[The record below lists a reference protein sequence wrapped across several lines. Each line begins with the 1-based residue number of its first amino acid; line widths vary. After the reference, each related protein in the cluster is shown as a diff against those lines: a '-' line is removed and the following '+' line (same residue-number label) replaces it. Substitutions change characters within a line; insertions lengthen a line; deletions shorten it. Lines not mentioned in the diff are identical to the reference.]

1 MKKMNVSDS
10 LFGTQLKK
18 ARSKSRTDRR
28 FTLIELLVV
37 IAIIAILA
45 AMLMPALQK
54 AREAGKEIA
63 CKNNMVHVGKATEM
77 YSADN
82 RDIFLP
88 RKAVWASDNTHPWG
102 EILYDGKY
110 FSSYPVWPNSNKT
123 YEKWQIRA
131 MECPGENRVRV
142 APPTQNHVNVHLNG
156 TYDFAINM
164 NTHKDLPNTTIPR
177 SKLRHPTLTMQF
189 MDGKDAW
196 VQYNLS
202 GNVKL
207 RHGTKY
213 NVLFED
219 GHVGSLESAAVVF
232 GSNSASYGLAMWA
245 YDNSIVKAKF
255 WKD

>member
-1 MKKMNVSDS
+1 MSTMFSEI
-10 LFGTQLKK
+10 F
-18 ARSKSRTDRR
+18 RR
-28 FTLIELLVV
+28 KTSGKRNISGFTLIELLVV

-45 AMLMPALQK
+45 AMLMPALQQ

-77 YSADN
+77 YSSDN
-82 RDIFLP
+82 RDIFMP
-88 RKAVWASDNTHPWG
+88 RKATWASDNIHPWG
-102 EILYDGKY
+102 EMLYDGGY
-110 FSSYPVWPNSNKT
+110 FSSYPVWPNSNKA
-123 YEKWQIRA
+123 YEKWQIRS
-131 MECPGENRVRV
+131 MECPAENRVRV

-164 NTHKDLPNTTIPR
+164 GPHKDLPDLTVSR
-177 SKLRHPTLTMQF
+177 SKLRYPTRTMQF

-196 VQYNLS
+196 IKYNLA
-202 GNVKL
+202 GNAKL

-219 GHVGSLESAAVVF
+219 GHAGSLSSAEVVF
-232 GSNSASYGLAMWA
+232 GGGSAAYGLTIWA
-245 YDNSIVKAKF
+245 YDAEGTAVRAKN